1 MSDEAYIQFVTEHAG
16 DDPERLLLSADRWP
30 QVDVRRAARNIA
42 ARTKIRTKIPS
53 WYAHPELEYP
63 GSLPL
68 EQASSE
74 ATALY
79 KQAFVPDG
87 ARIAD
92 LTGGLGV
99 DCWFMSQRAA
109 EAHYC
114 ERYGELCAAARYN
127 FAALEG
133 SPKSDDC
140 ARESIPTRH
149 NFAALSGSRTGREEL
164 HPSGKTTA
172 GKQEGVSCSTNRPC
186 PSTTED
192 QDIAEGTG
200 IDIHEGDGIKWLQQ
214 QTGHFDLIYLDPAR
228 RDTNARRVY
237 DISDCEPNLLEV
249 KDLLLSKGRRVLA
262 KISPMA
268 DISRTLNQFPE
279 ARELHVLAVAGE
291 VKELLLLLE
300 APGEDNSD
308 ADSKNAGQVSSSSE
322 PLIVAHDI
330 LHDTAHHF
338 EIRPSEEP
346 KTTAHYATG
355 IGKYLLQPS
364 KAVLKA
370 GAFRLLSHRYN
381 LEKLA
386 PSTHLYTADTPP
398 EGFPGK
404 VFKVESV
411 MEWSKASLKELKQQ
425 YDRLEMTALNFPL
438 ATDALRT
445 KLGIKDGGTHHL
457 FATTLSDKRK
467 VLIIA
472 GSILAY

>member
-42 ARTKIRTKIPS
+42 ARAKIRTKIPS

-99 DCWFMSQRAA
+99 DCWFMSRGTA

-114 ERYGELCAAARYN
+114 ERNGELCAAAR
-127 FAALEG
+127 
-133 SPKSDDC
+133 
-140 ARESIPTRH
+140 H
-149 NFAALSGSRTGREEL
+149 NFKALSNTDVAADDGATQNGAISRKGPHIT
-164 HPSGKTTA
+164 
-172 GKQEGVSCSTNRPC
+172 V
-186 PSTTED
+186 
-192 QDIAEGTG
+192 
-200 IDIHEGDGIKWLQQ
+200 HEGDGIEWLQQ
-214 QTGHFDLIYLDPAR
+214 QSGHFDLIYLDPAR
-228 RDTNARRVY
+228 RDTAARRVY
-237 DISDCEPNLLEV
+237 DIADCEPNLLEV

-291 VKELLLLLE
+291 VKELLLMLE
-300 APGEDNSD
+300 KGKPED
-308 ADSKNAGQVSSSSE
+308 E

-338 EIRPSEEP
+338 EFRLSEEP
-346 KTTAHYATG
+346 KATAHYATG
-355 IGKYLLQPS
+355 LGKYLFQPS

-386 PSTHLYTADTPP
+386 PSTHLYTADNLP

-411 MEWSKASLKELKQQ
+411 MEWSKASLKELKQT

-438 ATDALRT
+438 ATDALRSR
-445 KLGIKDGGTHHL
+445 LGIPGGGTHHL
-457 FATTLSDKRK
+457 FATTLSGKSK
-467 VLIIA
+467 ILIIT
-472 GSILAY
+472 